1 MIGLRLLGM
10 KTESIAYAIAG
21 VMFGLIAGWVIGSQQ
36 ATSRGPAA
44 PAQTSAVPQ
53 SNDGGSTRAA
63 LLDEAQVNA
72 LTSVASREPTNA
84 QPRIQLGNLY
94 FDAERYTDAIKWY
107 GEAVKLAPK
116 DVNASTDL
124 GICYYYTNQIDKAL
138 QQLEHSLEIDPNHVK
153 TLLNTGI
160 VRAFGKQDL
169 EGATAAWQKVLK
181 LSPDSPEGQAAKR
194 ALDSLQS
201 AHPGLGGAGKPGA

>member
-1 MIGLRLLGM
+1 M
-10 KTESIAYAIAG
+10 KSESIAFAIAG
-21 VMFGLIAGWVIGSQQ
+21 VVFGLIAGWVIGSQQ
-36 ATSRGPAA
+36 PATRGPAV
-44 PAQTSAVPQ
+44 PSAQTSAAPPA
-53 SNDGGSTRAA
+53 SEGATTRAA

-72 LTSVASREPTNA
+72 LTSMATREPSNA

-107 GEAVKLAPK
+107 GEAVKLSPK
-116 DVNASTDL
+116 DVNVSTDL

-138 QQLEHSLEIDPNHVK
+138 EQLDHSLALDPNHVK
-153 TLLNTGI
+153 TLLNAGI

-169 EGATAAWQKVLK
+169 EGATKVWQKVLQ
-181 LSPDSPEGQAAKR
+181 LSPSSPEGQAAKR

-201 AHPGLGGAGKPGA
+201 AHPGLGGGTGKPGA